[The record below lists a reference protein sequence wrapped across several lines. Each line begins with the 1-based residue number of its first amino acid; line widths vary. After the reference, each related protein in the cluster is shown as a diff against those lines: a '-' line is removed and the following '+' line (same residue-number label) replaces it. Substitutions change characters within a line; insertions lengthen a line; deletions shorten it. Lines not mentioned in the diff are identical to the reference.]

1 MMNHTMGVLRIR
13 TVRFSFKWWT
23 EAGFSYNIVSYD

>member
-13 TVRFSFKWWT
+13 
-23 EAGFSYNIVSYD
+23 IVKIDLAFIGGQSKALHITYL